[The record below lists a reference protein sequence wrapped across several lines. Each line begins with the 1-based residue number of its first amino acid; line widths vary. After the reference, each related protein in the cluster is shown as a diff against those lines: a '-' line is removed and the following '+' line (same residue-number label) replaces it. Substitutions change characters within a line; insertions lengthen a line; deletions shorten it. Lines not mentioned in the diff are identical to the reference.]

1 MRNLIL
7 FAIVSATA
15 LAAPVPK
22 EVKRNT
28 AEQLVG
34 LWKLTKSDDDKG
46 VEYTFTIEFTKDG
59 KMKARYEFNDST
71 QTVDGTFKAE
81 GDKIEYPLG
90 DRGETLTIQKLTDGD
105 LVVIDP
111 EKKKE
116 EFVRVK
122 EKK

>member
-1 MRNLIL
+1 MRSLIL
-7 FAIVSATA
+7 FVIVSATA
-15 LAAPVPK
+15 MAAPVPK
-22 EVKRNT
+22 EVKRTT

-34 LWKLTKSDDDKG
+34 LWKLTKSDADNG
-46 VEYTFTIEFTKDG
+46 AEYTFTIELTKDG

-81 GDKIEYPLG
+81 GDKIEYTLG
-90 DRGETLTIQKLTDGD
+90 DRGETLTIQKLTDGE